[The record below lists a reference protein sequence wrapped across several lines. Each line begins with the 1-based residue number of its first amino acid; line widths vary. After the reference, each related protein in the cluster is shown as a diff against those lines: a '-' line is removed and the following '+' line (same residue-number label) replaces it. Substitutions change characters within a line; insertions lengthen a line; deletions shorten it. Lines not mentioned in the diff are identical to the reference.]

1 MVFIIKIK
9 RTAMKTNLKIL
20 VSRIGLTALV
30 VISLAG
36 SIFQA
41 QPVRAESG
49 TTINVNTFVDEMN
62 VDGDCSLREA
72 IHAANTD
79 SGIDACPAGVGSDSI
94 FLPAG
99 TYTLGIA
106 GTGEDTNFTGDLDVT
121 ASQTLYIKGDQ
132 NHNTIIS
139 GGFGDR
145 VLHVTNPN
153 ASLFLSDLTISNGLT
168 FEEPGGGIL
177 SIGLVNLNRVYMF
190 NNSVLGNT
198 TSSVGGGLSVGNG
211 AGTGSAFI
219 LSSVF
224 KGNAAWNG
232 SAIFSNRD
240 LSLERSAVIQN
251 NAQNSA
257 AIFFYNQTLL
267 INSTLISDNTVTSG
281 TFTAG
286 LVVNAS
292 LAGSSITNATISHN
306 QNRGLLNAGNL
317 TIANTIMANNTVD
330 CESIGGVLTS
340 LGYNLV
346 SDASCPAILVATG
359 DQKNINPALLPL
371 EVNAK
376 GMWVRPLS
384 PGSPAID
391 SGSNAACPS
400 EDQRGIPRPLNG
412 DLFPS
417 AVCDRGAFEFAQI
430 LYVDD
435 SALTGLSNGG
445 SWANAFILLQ
455 DALQAATPGT
465 SLWVAK
471 GIYFPDIAS
480 WNYKIGDRNA
490 TFKLKDRV
498 NVYGGFAGTETS
510 FSQRG
515 VSANPTILSGDIDHN
530 DTDPEANG
538 IIEDPVQIVG
548 NNAYHVVTVDQ
559 AVTPALNG
567 VTITAGDAS
576 VMSVADSGGGML
588 NMNGATPDVIGVTF
602 QGNRAVYAGGAML
615 NTSGA
620 APYIA
625 DSQFIGNKA
634 DFGGAIFNQNAPMV
648 QIYTS
653 TLAFNMAGYGGAIE
667 NLTSDS
673 VLIENSTLAYNTATT
688 GYGGAIYNADSA
700 NLTLKHVTMHGNIA
714 AQAGYG
720 GGVMNNNASLLT
732 INTIISNSGASGD
745 CQLLNGATLSSTNS
759 LFQDAA
765 SACGAVNHIGGNIV
779 GRVPILRTLLYY
791 GGPTQTMLLASN
803 SPAINAGNLAQCAAT
818 DQRGS
823 SRPRAGGCDMG
834 AVEMDLVFV
843 PGVFR

>member
-1 MVFIIKIK
+1 
-9 RTAMKTNLKIL
+9 MKTNLKMF
-20 VSRIGLTALV
+20 VSRIGLIALV
-30 VISLAG
+30 LIGLAG
-36 SIFQA
+36 SIFQV
-41 QPVRAESG
+41 QSVRAESG
-49 TTINVNTFVDEMN
+49 TTIQVNTFVDEMN

-79 SGIDACPAGVGSDSI
+79 SGVDACSPGVGSDSI
-94 FLPAG
+94 ILPAG

-121 ASQTLYIKGDQ
+121 ASQSLSIKGDY
-132 NHNTIIS
+132 NYNTIIS

-145 VLHVTNPN
+145 VFHVTNPN
-153 ASLFLSDLTISNGLT
+153 ARLFLSDLTVSNGLT

-177 SIGLVNLNRVYMF
+177 SVGQINLNRVYVF
-190 NNSVLGNT
+190 NNSVLGSVT
-198 TSSVGGGLSVGNG
+198 GSVGGGLSVGNG

-219 LSSVF
+219 LNSVF
-224 KGNAAWNG
+224 KGNTAWNA

-251 NAQNSA
+251 NARNSA
-257 AIFFYNQTLL
+257 AIAFYNQTLS
-267 INSTLISDNTVTSG
+267 ITNTLISDNTVTSG
-281 TFTAG
+281 TSTAG

-306 QNRGLLNAGNL
+306 QNRGLLNSGNL

-340 LGYNLV
+340 LGYNMV
-346 SDASCPAILVATG
+346 SDASCATILGATG
-359 DQKNINPALLPL
+359 DQKNVDPALLPL

-400 EDQRGIPRPLNG
+400 EDQRDIPRPLNG

-430 LYVDD
+430 LYVDA
-435 SALTGLSNGG
+435 SALSGLSNGG

-471 GIYFPDIAS
+471 GIYYPDIAS
-480 WNYKIGDRNA
+480 WGHKIENRNE

-498 NVYGGFAGTETS
+498 NIYGGFAGTETS
-510 FSQRG
+510 FSRRA
-515 VSANPTILSGDIDHN
+515 VSANPTILSGDIDRN
-530 DTDPEANG
+530 DTDPELNG

-548 NNAYHVVTVDQ
+548 SNSYHVVTADQ
-559 AVTPALNG
+559 LISPSING
-567 VTITAGDAS
+567 MTITAGDAS
-576 VMSVADSGGGML
+576 VMFVADSGGGML
-588 NMNGATPDVIGVTF
+588 NMNGATPNVIGVTF

-648 QIYTS
+648 QIYAS

-667 NLTSDS
+667 NLSSDG

-688 GYGGAIYNADSA
+688 AYGGAIYNANSA
-700 NLTLKHVTMHGNIA
+700 NLTLKHVTMHGNISL
-714 AQAGYG
+714 QAGYG
-720 GGVMNNNASLLT
+720 GGVMNNNASLVT

-765 SACGAVNHIGGNIV
+765 SACGAVNNVGGNIV
-779 GRVPILRTLLYY
+779 GRAPILRSLAYY
-791 GGPTQTMLLASN
+791 GGPTQTMLLAGN
-803 SPAINAGNLAQCAAT
+803 SPAINAGNLAQCAPS

-823 SRPRAGGCDMG
+823 YRPRAGGCDMG

-843 PGVFR
+843 PRVVK